1 MNLANKKKTKRSSG
15 SLTVDSSNCRSKKIG
30 QFNQMAQPFQQPFYS
45 EQNESPSTINFE
57 EEPSEELNVDS
68 VSKFFPEQPM
78 ANHQPQFYP
87 STFHPTI
94 NTGSSHHSCN
104 NYLANS

>member
-1 MNLANKKKTKRSSG
+1 
-15 SLTVDSSNCRSKKIG
+15 
-30 QFNQMAQPFQQPFYS
+30 MAQPFQQPLYS

-68 VSKFFPEQPM
+68 VSEFFPEQPM
-78 ANHQPQFYP
+78 ANQQPQFYP